1 MRIAFD
7 AVSLTRER
15 SGVANYVTR
24 LVRRLVAADP
34 DLQVLLLA
42 PDKICVEYDLFIRHP
57 RIRRVVIDL
66 PRAGRRKWAS
76 IYLPRLLKEHGVD
89 LFHQPGGMDVA
100 LFRSPCPMVLTVHDM
115 APWVLS
121 SIKDWR
127 RALRYKVRSLVWA
140 QQAARILTGVEV
152 SRKDIVRLCRV
163 KDARVVV
170 TPYGAEP
177 VYEGEIKPGEADDI
191 LRKYHLLGKKYV
203 VNFSGLNYKRRNID
217 LVLDGFARFH
227 REVADDVTLVF
238 TGPVANAQGAFDRA
252 QRKMG
257 MLGIRDRVVTTGF
270 MNEKA
275 LQVVIA
281 NAEAAIVTSLHEGFP
296 QSMVEAFASGTAVIA
311 TDRGGVPEVAGE
323 AAVIIDPYDPLAL
336 ADALKRLLCNTVD
349 RAVYA
354 ERGYACVR
362 ALTWQRTA
370 RETLHVYR
378 STLKAG
384 A

>member
-7 AVSLTRER
+7 AASLTRER
-15 SGVANYVTR
+15 SGVANYLTR
-24 LVRRLVAADP
+24 LVRRLVEIDP
-34 DLQVLLLA
+34 DLQVVLLA
-42 PDKICVEYDLFIRHP
+42 PDKICVEYDLFIRHS
-57 RIRRVVIDL
+57 RIRRVVADL

-76 IYLPRLLKEHGVD
+76 AHLPRLLKEHGID

-100 LFRSPCPMVLTVHDM
+100 LFRLPCPMVLTVHDM
-115 APWVLS
+115 APWVLRS
-121 SIKDWR
+121 YKDWR
-127 RALRYKVRSLVWA
+127 KALRYKVRSFIWA
-140 QQAARILTGVEV
+140 HQAARIVTGVEV
-152 SRKDIVRLCRV
+152 SRRDIVRLCRV
-163 KDARVVV
+163 PAAKVVV

-177 VYEGEIKPGEADDI
+177 VYEGEVSPGEADDI
-191 LRKYHLLGKKYV
+191 LRKYRLLGKRFV

-217 LVLDGFARFH
+217 LVLEGFARFH
-227 REVADDVTLVF
+227 REMPDDVFLVF

-252 QRKMG
+252 QRKMDI
-257 MLGIRDRVVTTGF
+257 LGIRDRVVTTGF

-275 LQVVIA
+275 LQVLMA
-281 NAEAAIVTSLHEGFP
+281 HAEAAIVTSLHEGFP

-336 ADALKRLLCNTVD
+336 ADALKRLLCNIVD
-349 RAVYA
+349 RALYA
-354 ERGYACVR
+354 ERGYACIR
-362 ALTWQRTA
+362 PLTWQRTA

-378 STLKAG
+378 SIVKG